1 MLIGRGV
8 QIDEHAATNI
18 PGLYAAGDETG
29 NFRSDIAGAAVM
41 GRIAGESAAE
51 YVKTTENTADVTA
64 LPAVQQ
70 AIEFYSSL
78 MGAQKRRKLEGT
90 QHGRAADHGRLRRHR
105 PRALR
110 KHALPPR

>member
-51 YVKTTENTADVTA
+51 YVKSAENTTDVAA
-64 LPAVQQ
+64 LPAVQH
-70 AIEFYSSL
+70 AIDFYSSL
-78 MGAQKRRKLEGT
+78 MERQKGARLE
-90 QHGRAADHGRLRRHR
+90 RA
-105 PRALR
+105 
-110 KHALPPR
+110 